1 MRLSRRR
8 PTPVL
13 AWAHGA
19 LHLLDDLLDGP
30 WPRHPL
36 VGPEHL
42 SKLIRVAGLTRA
54 GARRGAVPLTCMRE
68 FVTPSR
74 LGVAAGP
81 KTSAS

>member
-1 MRLSRRR
+1 MSATYHRVTRTTGAALVRLRSCR
-8 PTPVL
+8 PTADL

-19 LHLLDDLLDGP
+19 QLPSNDLLDGP

-54 GARRGAVPLTCMRE
+54 GARRGAVPL
-68 FVTPSR
+68 S
-74 LGVAAGP
+74 
-81 KTSAS
+81 